1 MQFQKTFFQKKLPK
15 IIIFSALFF
24 ALNIQNTLA
33 QPPAGRGENG
43 GTRPPAIG
51 IIAGK
56 VLDAATKQPIE
67 FATISVIRVR
77 DSSIATGGLS
87 DSKGDFLINEVPFGK
102 FKVKID
108 FIGYKT
114 VIYKDLVSVKPPENV
129 RTDLGEILLVTT
141 ATNLEEATV
150 VGNKAQFVNSLDK
163 KVYTVGRDI
172 ISTGSSVSDLLA
184 NVPSVTVDIDG
195 GVSLRGSA
203 NVTVLI
209 DGKPSALMGASKADI
224 LRQLPA
230 SSIESIEL
238 ITNPSAKYDPEGVS
252 GIINIVLKKNKQ
264 KGFNGQ
270 VQVGVGN
277 NSTFTGVNKYSGSV
291 AFNYR
296 TPKYNLFLNYGYRND
311 VREGYGYF
319 DRQVFV
325 PNVKNGNNLV
335 PLGFQN
341 FSSNSNTNNSNI
353 SLGNNARIGADFYLN
368 KNNTF
373 GIAAGLNTGR
383 RVQNEFTKFR
393 EDTVYLDNNK
403 QTSRYNERTILN
415 DTKNFSY
422 DGNLNFKHQFTTPK
436 QEITADVSYSNNNS
450 IGIGNY
456 TPDTTIFRF
465 ANVNHLKGKELQT
478 TTSNNYVFTA
488 QTDYT
493 QPMKDGAKLELGYR
507 YTNRA
512 VDNDLLFQNSKGNS
526 DVLFTNT
533 GRTNHFLYGEQIH
546 AAYSTYAN
554 TLPFLSDKLGYQ
566 VGVRLE
572 QTDVLAQLLTT
583 NQTFKQSYFSVFPSG
598 NLSYKLSKTDDLR
611 LSFSRRIRRPGGE
624 EINPFPEY
632 DNPTILRTGNPAVKP
647 EFTNAYEL
655 GYLKNW
661 EKHSVALTGYFR
673 RTEDQIQRFIVI
685 TPADSAKGTPILTNV
700 TFVNY
705 AFRNNY
711 GVEAVVKNE
720 FFKWWNTM
728 TTLNAF
734 QTEINTGTETGNATN
749 SGLGFSARL
758 QSNMTLPKGFSLQI
772 TGNYNAPMIMAQGYF
787 IGMSSADIG
796 IKKDFLKGL
805 FNVSLSMSD
814 VFNNQRFE
822 VHTKGSRF
830 DDATQTRYNTFQQDA
845 LRKRETQIVT
855 LTASFRFGN
864 IKPDNARKR
873 TRETEG
879 GGSMPDGGGI

>member
-1 MQFQKTFFQKKLPK
+1 MQFKHTYFLKNIVFLALVLAFIFGIK
-15 IIIFSALFF
+15 ITNA
-24 ALNIQNTLA
+24 LA
-33 QPPAGRGENG
+33 QPPAGQGENG
-43 GTRPPAIG
+43 GKRPPAIG

-56 VLDAATKQPIE
+56 ILDETTKQPIE
-67 FATISVIRVR
+67 FATISIIRVR
-77 DSSIATGGLS
+77 DSSLATGGVS
-87 DSKGDFLINEVPFGK
+87 DSKGDFVINEVPFGK
-102 FKVKID
+102 FKIKID

-114 VIYKDLVSVKPPENV
+114 VIYKDLVSIKPPENV
-129 RTDLGEILLVTT
+129 RADLGEILLSTT
-141 ATNLEEATV
+141 ATNLAEATV
-150 VGNKAQFVNSLDK
+150 LGNKAQFVNSLDK
-163 KVYTVGRDI
+163 KTYTVGKDI
-172 ISTGSSVSDLLA
+172 ISTGASVSDLLA
-184 NVPSVTVDIDG
+184 NVPSITVDIDG
-195 GVSLRGSA
+195 GVALRGSA
-203 NVTVLI
+203 NVTILI

-270 VQVGVGN
+270 VQVGAGN

-311 VREGYGYF
+311 MRDGFGYF
-319 DRQVFV
+319 DRQVFIQ
-325 PNVKNGNNLV
+325 NRKNGTNLV

-341 FSSNSNTNNSNI
+341 FNSNSNTTNTNAN
-353 SLGNNARIGADFYLN
+353 LGNNARIGADFYLN
-368 KNNTF
+368 KNNTL
-373 GIAAGLNTGR
+373 GIAAGLNAGSR
-383 RVQNEFTKFR
+383 LQNEFTKFR
-393 EDTVYLDNNK
+393 EDTVFLDYNK
-403 QTSRYNERTILN
+403 QTSRYNERTIVN
-415 DTKNFSY
+415 DTKNFGY
-422 DGNLNFKHQFTTPK
+422 DGNLNFKHQFDKPK

-450 IGIGNY
+450 VGIGNY

-465 ANVNHLKGKELQT
+465 TNVNHLKGKELQT
-478 TTSNNYVFTA
+478 TVSNNYVFTA

-493 QPMKDGAKLELGYR
+493 QPMKDGAKLEAGYR

-512 VDNDLLFQNSKGNS
+512 VDNDLIFENSKGNS
-526 DVLFTNT
+526 GILVTNA
-533 GRTNHFLYGEQIH
+533 GRTNRFLYAEQIH

-566 VGVRLE
+566 VGLRLE
-572 QTDVLAQLLTT
+572 QTDVLGQLITT
-583 NQTFKQSYFSVFPSG
+583 NQTFNQSYFSVFPSG

-632 DNPTILRTGNPAVKP
+632 DNPTILRTGNPAIKP

-661 EKHSVALTGYFR
+661 EKHSLALTGYFR

-700 TFVNY
+700 TFINF

-728 TTLNAF
+728 TSCNLF
-734 QTEINTGTETGNATN
+734 QTEVSTGAENGNATN

-758 QSNMTLPKGFSLQI
+758 QSNMTLPKGFTLQI

-787 IGMSSADIG
+787 VGMSSADIG

-805 FNVSLSMSD
+805 LNVSLSASD

-822 VHTKGSRF
+822 VHTRGSRL
-830 DDATQTRYNTFQQDA
+830 DDATKTKYNTFQQDA
-845 LRKRETQIVT
+845 LRKRETQIIT

-864 IKPDNARKR
+864 IKPDSARKR
-873 TRETEG
+873 PRESEG
-879 GGSMPDGGGI
+879 GGMPEGGGM